1 MLGTSGL
8 PSGSTQRASSWAR
21 QSERPLRLS
30 RDGLLSRSASQA
42 PQVRHRAS
50 SRARHRRPP
59 PRLVTE
65 GFLSGSVQRF
75 SDRAR
80 QRGTL
85 SGSGERASPRARK
98 RGLLPRFNTEAIL
111 KLDTKGIR

>member
-50 SRARHRRPP
+50 SQARHSGLPL
-59 PRLVTE
+59 RLGAALLLELDKE
-65 GFLSGSVQRF
+65 GL
-75 SDRAR
+75 
-80 QRGTL
+80 L

-98 RGLLPRFNTEAIL
+98 RGLLPRFNTGALL